1 MCALR
6 RFANNTQVV
15 TRQDFASNGEPTTV
29 YVTIYLQ
36 PKRLRSDEVEVR
48 LQNVHEALKELR
60 NATDSDPLHF
70 TW

>member
-15 TRQDFASNGEPTTV
+15 TRQDFAGNGEVSTL

-36 PKRLRSDEVEVR
+36 PKRLRTDDVESR
-48 LQNVHEALKELR
+48 LQNVYEALVELR

>member
-15 TRQDFASNGEPTTV
+15 TRQDLAGNGEVATL

-36 PKRLRSDEVEVR
+36 PKRLRSDEVQVR
-48 LQNVHEALKELR
+48 LQNVYEALVELR

>member
-15 TRQDFASNGEPTTV
+15 TRQDLAGNGEVTTL

-36 PKRLRSDEVEVR
+36 PKRLRSDEVQVR
-48 LQNVHEALKELR
+48 LQNVYEALVELR